1 MCRVYHH
8 QASMG
13 KSNKKIA
20 KTHNYSSFQKSYS
33 TSCKGIGGREK
44 KKLVKVK
51 PQH

>member
-13 KSNKKIA
+13 KSNKKIG

>member
-13 KSNKKIA
+13 KSYKKIG